1 MPRNGSGQ
9 YNPLTNTWNPPVNG
23 VLATGSDFQA
33 QLNDISAAISQSVS
47 KDGQTPMTASFPMGN
62 NSIVGIAS
70 GTAAAPS
77 ISPINDTNTGV
88 YFPAAD
94 TVAIATGATER
105 ARITSGGDLLF
116 ATNGAKIGNR
126 TITGGDFKVV
136 SNYDPTSTL
145 SLEGASHIK
154 FSTYDTS
161 WNESARITSGGNM
174 LVGTTV
180 DNGFRLGVLGA
191 GGTEHARFS
200 GNTANIDIRE
210 FGNNQVGFTTG
221 ADDNLILGAGGTE
234 RARITSDGNWL
245 VGTTSG
251 ASHRLYKDNAGGIST
266 QISNSS
272 TNTSSSAMELNVAY
286 TGNTTGWFIRG
297 GDSTTYRFYIYSNG
311 NIANT
316 NNSYGAISD
325 AKLKE
330 NIVDAT
336 PKLNSLMQVRV
347 VNYNLIGEE
356 GKLLGV
362 VAQELEQVF
371 PSMVDQSPDYE
382 SVTTTDE
389 DGNEQVERVATGTTT
404 KSVKYSVFVPMLI
417 KAIQEQQTLIESLTA
432 RISALE
438 AK

>member
-70 GTAAAPS
+70 GTAAEPS

-105 ARITSGGDLLF
+105 ARITSGG
-116 ATNGAKIGNR
+116 
-126 TITGGDFKVV
+126 
-136 SNYDPTSTL
+136 
-145 SLEGASHIK
+145 
-154 FSTYDTS
+154 
-161 WNESARITSGGNM
+161 NM

-180 DNGFRLGVLGA
+180 DSGYRATFSGGSSV
-191 GGTEHARFS
+191 GGTTVDAILLRNS
-200 GNTANIDIRE
+200 GYGGSNIASI
-210 FGNNQVGFTTG
+210 NQN
-221 ADDNLILGAGGTE
+221 NLILSQIDFSTEDFGINNFDDGIIRFSTRKEALSGGALTE
-234 RARITSDGNWL
+234 HTRITSDGNWL
-245 VGTTSG
+245 VGTMSG
-251 ASHRLYKDNAGGIST
+251 VNHKLFKDRAAGIST
-266 QISNSS
+266 QIFNSS
-272 TNTSSSAMELNVAY
+272 TDTSSSAMEVNVNY

-297 GDSTTYRFYIYSNG
+297 GDSGTYRFYIYSNG
-311 NIANT
+311 NITNT
-316 NNSYGAISD
+316 NNSYGAVSD

-347 VNYNLIGEE
+347 VNYNLIGED
-356 GKLLGV
+356 GKQLGV

-371 PSMVDQSPDYE
+371 PSMVHESPDYE

-389 DGNEQVERVATGTTT
+389 DGNDQVEQVATGTTT

-432 RISALE
+432 RITALE